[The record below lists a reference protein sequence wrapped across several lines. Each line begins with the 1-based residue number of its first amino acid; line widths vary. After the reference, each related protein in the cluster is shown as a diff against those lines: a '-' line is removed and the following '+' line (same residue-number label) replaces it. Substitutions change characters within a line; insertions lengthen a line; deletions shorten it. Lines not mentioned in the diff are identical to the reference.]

1 MLCRDFLT
9 GFHKRKLQRK
19 KKAKE
24 DLEQQLKDERKRLK
38 SEAKE
43 SYKKLVVSHRPIPEI
58 ENFLVQEQE
67 NDDVKV
73 KIEEISFNKIAE
85 ENNWIGANRPST
97 YDEQDDDD
105 SACEEEKDEEL
116 PGMELRQTSNKVAG
130 HSKSS
135 SVPVTSKKDVKR
147 ILKKQATKKMQ
158 KSKVFQQKTAIERSK
173 QKKSALK
180 QKMMQEKKQHG
191 KARHRK

>member
-1 MLCRDFLT
+1 ME
-9 GFHKRKLQRK
+9 K
-19 KKAKE
+19 
-24 DLEQQLKDERKRLK
+24 QLKEERKRLK

-58 ENFLVQEQE
+58 ENFLVEEQE
-67 NDDVKV
+67 NDNVKV
-73 KIEEISFNKIAE
+73 KIEEISFNRIAE

-97 YDEQDDDD
+97 YNEQDGDN
-105 SACEEEKDEEL
+105 SECEEQKEEEL

-130 HSKSS
+130 QSKTS

-147 ILKKQATKKMQ
+147 ILKKQATKNMQ
-158 KSKVFQQKTAIERSK
+158 KSKVFQQKSAIERSK

-180 QKMMQEKKQHG
+180 QKMILEKKQLHG
-191 KARHRK
+191 KGRHRK